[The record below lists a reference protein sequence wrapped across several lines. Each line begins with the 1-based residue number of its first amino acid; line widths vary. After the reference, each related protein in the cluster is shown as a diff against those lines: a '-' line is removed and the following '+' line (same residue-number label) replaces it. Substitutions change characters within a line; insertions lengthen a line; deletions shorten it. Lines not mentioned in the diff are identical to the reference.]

1 MNEDKKYATTQRAV
15 EFLKSPEGVAV
26 YEQLLEMVEDKG
38 YNTASTYSPSSE
50 NGNLLFIDKHMSYLC
65 SHASVV
71 PAQYLSNLR
80 LVTKVR

>member
-1 MNEDKKYATTQRAV
+1 MNEVKKYATTQRAV

-26 YEQLLEMVEDKG
+26 YEQLLEMVDDKG

-65 SHASVV
+65 SHAGVV